1 MPRRLEL
8 SPLEQA
14 FVDEYLIDGVG
25 ARAARDAGYAA
36 KSAAVTA
43 FKLVRKP
50 HIKAAIRKALLA
62 QQKRTLITADKVLL
76 DIDRI
81 AAKAEG
87 KGEFNAAL
95 YGKIALAKHYKLL
108 TDKHEVTGKNGGPME
123 FTEVRR
129 TIVDPKAADDA

>member
-1 MPRRLEL
+1 MPRRTEL
-8 SPLEQA
+8 SPREQA

-25 ARAARDAGYAA
+25 ARSARAAGY
-36 KSAAVTA
+36 SARSATKTA
-43 FKLVRKP
+43 WDLVRKP
-50 HIKAAIRKALLA
+50 HIKAAIKKALDA

-108 TDKHEVTGKNGGPME
+108 TDKHEHTGKNGGPME

-129 TIVDPKAADDA
+129 TIVDPKAAEE